1 MKMKAIYKTTSK
13 PIVANTPDTAALN
26 LAPIAKTVCHH
37 ACRGYFDA
45 LRQMAI
51 ETNGMTTLDSVNS
64 TNKNPAI
71 VGS

>member
-1 MKMKAIYKTTSK
+1 MKAIYKTTNK

-64 TNKNPAI
+64 ANKNPP
-71 VGS
+71 VMGS